1 MTKNLNQILKIK
13 IFSLLLIIAFNFCA
27 YAIENKI
34 IMKIDKNIITN
45 FDIDNEVIYLKALNP
60 NLRTL
65 KTEKIYEIA
74 KNSLIR
80 ENIKKI
86 EIQKSQ
92 LKAIDQEYLEN
103 IIRNIYKNMGLNS
116 KQEFINYIKT
126 SNIDLQTIEKKLVV
140 EAQWNRLIF
149 DKFRSKLK
157 IDKLKISEEIKSTQS
172 VNSYFLYEI
181 LFNANNNKNAKE
193 KYDQIIKS
201 INENGVENTASIFS
215 LSDSS
220 KIGGKLGWI
229 KENSLSKKI
238 INELKNTKVEQ
249 ATKPILIP
257 GGFLILYL
265 KDFKKIEEKIDFEK
279 EFSQRIR
286 SLQNTQL
293 NQYSIIYFNKVKKNL
308 SIYEQ

>member
-1 MTKNLNQILKIK
+1 MTKNINQILKIK
-13 IFSLLLIIAFNFCA
+13 IFSIILIIIFNFYA

-45 FDIDNEVIYLKALNP
+45 IDIDNEVVYLKALNP
-60 NLRTL
+60 NLRNL

-80 ENIKKI
+80 ENIKEI
-86 EIQKSQ
+86 EIRKSK
-92 LKAIDQEYLEN
+92 LKPIDQKYLEN
-103 IIRNIYKNMGLNS
+103 IIENIYKNMGLNS
-116 KQEFINYIKT
+116 KQEFIKYIKT

-140 EAQWNRLIF
+140 EAQWNSLIF
-149 DKFRSKLK
+149 NKFRSKLK
-157 IDKLKISEEIKSTQS
+157 IDRLKISEEIKSTQS
-172 VNSYFLYEI
+172 VNSYFLHEI
-181 LFNANNNKNAKE
+181 LFNAKNNKDAKE

-201 INENGVENTASIFS
+201 IDENGVENTASIFS

-238 INELKNTKVEQ
+238 INELKNIKVEQ
-249 ATKPILIP
+249 TTKPILIP

-286 SLQNTQL
+286 SSQNRQL

-308 SIYEQ
+308 NIYEQ